1 MSQMLSD
8 QEWRR
13 NVGTEAYPVSFL
25 HEYSV
30 ALIYDQLILGSDV
43 QLPLL
48 NGERS
53 GNVMEGVG
61 HVGFPDSLQAIGG
74 YLPDI
79 ALYDSFFRVIRV
91 IEVVVTAPVPHEK
104 LHSLESRG
112 VEVLQVPVQN
122 EDDVRALC
130 PSTDADKAWWWPK
143 FNSEE
148 TVFKEA
154 RRASGVNW
162 QGTRQYRLLSGQ
174 EQADQAIN
182 ELIGNLSRCSPE
194 VRREFVL
201 RLKDIDSLESL
212 YPIRNENP
220 KREVLGL

>member
-1 MSQMLSD
+1 M
-8 QEWRR
+8 
-13 NVGTEAYPVSFL
+13 SFL
-25 HEYSV
+25 HEYAV
-30 ALIYDQLILGSDV
+30 ALIYDQLIFGSDV

-48 NGERS
+48 DGERS
-53 GNVMEGVG
+53 GNVMKDVG
-61 HVGFPDSLQAIGG
+61 HVAFPDSLQAIGG

-79 ALYDSFFRVIRV
+79 ALYDSSFRVIRV
-91 IEVVVTAPVPHEK
+91 IEVVVTAPVPQEK
-104 LHSLESRG
+104 LHSLESRD
-112 VEVLQVPVQN
+112 VEVLQVPVRT

-174 EQADQAIN
+174 EQADKAIN
-182 ELIGNLSRCSPE
+182 QLIGSLSRCSPE
-194 VRREFVL
+194 VRRSFVL
-201 RLKDIDSLESL
+201 RFKDIANLESL

-220 KREVLGL
+220 KREVLEL